1 MSDKPNFYTEMHN
14 KVAEEAED
22 DTLQLTEDAS
32 KEVGNL
38 KMLYRTHRI
47 PREAYQGGLAALV
60 AAGLID
66 KSQFTVL
73 NNYTA

>member
-1 MSDKPNFYTEMHN
+1 MEKKPNFYTEMHE
-14 KVAEEAED
+14 K
-22 DTLQLTEDAS
+22 AS
-32 KEVGNL
+32 KDESDSLNLAADAANEVNSL
-38 KMLYRTHRI
+38 KLLYRTHRI

-66 KSQFTVL
+66 RSQFTVL

>member
-1 MSDKPNFYTEMHN
+1 MDSEPNFYTEMHEKAN
-14 KVAEEAED
+14 RVED
-22 DTLQLTEDAS
+22 DGLNLAADAAN
-32 KEVGNL
+32 EVNHL

-47 PREAYQGGLAALV
+47 PRESYQGGLAALV

-66 KSQFTVL
+66 RSQFTVL